1 VHNIYVY
8 LIKQRRF
15 KSNGGLLVFFYIL
28 ACLVLVSRPGAFAFE
43 LFAIERTKGT
53 WIFAT
58 IAGIAM
64 LDIGVIMTVL
74 IQQVKFMIETS
85 D

>member
-1 VHNIYVY
+1 MHNIYYY
-8 LIKQRRF
+8 LIKQKRF
-15 KSNGGLLVFFYIL
+15 KSNGGLLVCFYIL

-43 LFAIERTKGT
+43 LFAIDRTKGT

-58 IAGIAM
+58 LAGIAM